1 MIPSIRRRLEQ
12 VADRFEEVTGLL
24 ADASTQADQDLFRSL
39 GREYA
44 QL

>member
-24 ADASTQADQDLFRSL
+24 ADASTWWRTPTVS
-39 GREYA
+39 
-44 QL
+44 